1 MRLYAD
7 VILPLPLDQPYTYSL
22 PEEMEDKARVG
33 SRVLVPLGE
42 RWLTGIVVGLRKR
55 KPARAIKV
63 KPVAEVLDETPLFT
77 PQLLSFAR
85 RLGRSFLVPWGEM
98 LQSAAPPSFLVRS
111 KTSVLLTP
119 KGKEALEKGLLSEDE
134 SQLAA
139 LLGAKPHSPLFLE
152 RKSAV
157 KNVSVLLSKMRK
169 KELVSVEKSVRQVRR
184 RARPE
189 SAAGPA
195 QLELDFSLDETAWRA
210 AGTISGAI
218 AKKTFSPFLL
228 VGPAGRR
235 KAVYSHLLREAA
247 SSSGR
252 VLFLVPEISLTPSL
266 VEEFEKSLGD
276 DLALLHSRMTDRQR
290 EFEWQKIRE
299 CRVRVVIGPRS
310 ALFSPL
316 DSLRLIILD
325 EEQDESY
332 SQQEGLP
339 FDVRRAARL
348 RAEEEKAV
356 LVLGSHAPTVESF
369 HRARKGR
376 FLIDLGR
383 DPFRPKVTLLDF
395 RGRSGLLDPRLI
407 GAIRER
413 LDRQEQAVLFY
424 NRRGYASHL
433 VCERC
438 GFVPNCER
446 CDLPLAYHKSEGK
459 MVCHACRRTV
469 PVETSCP
476 RCRGR
481 LTVRRGAGIE
491 AVAEDLRRTFPL
503 SRIEVFAADEAGRK
517 EKRDAL
523 LRGFEKREIDVL
535 VGTQFLVHQ
544 AGLPPVTL
552 VGILHPE
559 TVLHLADFRSGQKAF
574 QAISRTFRFLGEG
587 KDAEAFIQTVAPE
600 HYSIQEAARG
610 DYAAFYER
618 EIKFRR
624 LLDYPPFSSLA
635 EVVFSGRNRRQVAAT
650 ARAFA
655 SRVKD
660 SDAADIQVFGPSL
673 APLARKRGLYR
684 IQVSLKSK
692 NPEPLK
698 RVLGRCLKGIRSKK
712 SLILF
717 P

>member
-1 MRLYAD
+1 MTLYAD

-22 PEEMEDKARVG
+22 PEEIEGNVLVG

-55 KPARAIKV
+55 KPERAMKV
-63 KPVAEVLDETPLFT
+63 KPIAEVLDETPLFT
-77 PQLLSFAR
+77 PQLLSSVR
-85 RLGRSFLVPWGEM
+85 SLGRSFLVPWGEM
-98 LQSAAPPSFLVRS
+98 LQFAVPPSLLLRS
-111 KTSVLLTP
+111 KASVLLTP
-119 KGKEALEKGLLSEDE
+119 KGREALDKGLLREDE
-134 SQLAA
+134 RQLAA
-139 LLGAKPHSPLFLE
+139 LLWAKPHSPLFLE
-152 RKSAV
+152 RKSRV
-157 KNVSVLLSKMRK
+157 KNISALLSRMRK
-169 KELVSVEKSVRQVRR
+169 KQLVTVEKSVRQVRR

-189 SAAGPA
+189 TAAGPA
-195 QLELDFSLDETAWRA
+195 QLELDFSLDEPAWRA
-210 AGTISGAI
+210 GKMISGAMV
-218 AKKTFSPFLL
+218 KRTFSPFLL

-235 KAVYSHLLREAA
+235 KAVYSYLLREAV
-247 SSSGR
+247 SSSGG
-252 VLFLVPEISLTPSL
+252 VLFLVPEISLTPAL
-266 VEEFEKSLGD
+266 IEEFEKSLGD
-276 DLALLHSRMTDRQR
+276 DLALLHSRMTDGQR
-290 EFEWQKIRE
+290 ELEWQRIKE

-316 DSLRLIILD
+316 DNLRLIILD

-348 RAEEEKAV
+348 RAEEERAV
-356 LVLGSHAPTVESF
+356 LVLGSAAPTVESF

-383 DPFRPKVTLLDF
+383 DFLRQKVTVLDF

-407 GAIRER
+407 RAIRER
-413 LDRQEQAVLFY
+413 LDKHEQAVLFY

-438 GFVPNCER
+438 GFIPICER
-446 CDLPLAYHKSEGK
+446 CDLPLSYHKSEGK
-459 MVCHACRRTV
+459 MVCHACRRTI
-469 PVETSCP
+469 PVEMNCP

-481 LTVRRGAGIE
+481 LTVRMSAGIE
-491 AVAEDLRRTFPL
+491 AVAEDLRRTFPRK
-503 SRIEVFAADEAGRK
+503 RIEVFAADEAGRK
-517 EKRDAL
+517 QKREAL
-523 LRGFEKREIDVL
+523 LGGFEKREIDIL
-535 VGTQFLVHQ
+535 VGTQFLAHQ
-544 AGLPPVTL
+544 AGLPLVTL

-574 QAISRTFRFLGEG
+574 QVISRACGFLGQG
-587 KDAEAFIQTVAPE
+587 KDAEVFIQTVAPE
-600 HYSIQEAARG
+600 HYSIREAARG
-610 DYAAFYER
+610 DYAAFYEQ

-635 EVVFSGRNRRQVAAT
+635 EVVFSGGNRRQVAAT
-650 ARAFA
+650 ARTFA

-660 SDAADIQVFGPSL
+660 SEADIQVFGPSL
-673 APLARKRGLYR
+673 APLAKKRGLYR

-698 RVLGRCLKGIRSKK
+698 KILDRCLKGIRSRK
-712 SLILF
+712 SLLLF